1 MAKLWDRMR
10 LIPTVVRLASRAPRD
25 PHAAWDKYW
34 NGIHTTGRAGDVLWD
49 SDSAAE
55 REQYADLIRAHFD
68 PALPVI
74 DVGCGNGTYTR
85 WLAGLFPRVLG
96 IDVSAGA
103 VERAAG
109 ESKDIPNADFMVLDA
124 ADAGAGRLLWERLG
138 PANVFVRG
146 VFHVLKPDKQ
156 ASMAE
161 NLRTVVGD
169 NGRVFLAETN
179 FPGNSLDY
187 LAELGATRENVP
199 RQLRRALENL
209 PRPGRFGARERQAV
223 FTDTD
228 WQLIEEGPVRIEV
241 VPMNTENSPQSV
253 PGYFALMA
261 GITKARGPQKSD

>member
-34 NGIHTTGRAGDVLWD
+34 KGIDTTGRAGDVLWD
-49 SDSAAE
+49 ADSAAE
-55 REQYADLIRAHFD
+55 RGQYADLIRAHFD
-68 PALPVI
+68 PALPVV

-85 WLAGLFPRVLG
+85 WLAGLFPRVIG

-103 VERAAG
+103 IDRAAA
-109 ESKDIPNADFMVLDA
+109 ESENVPNAEFMVLDA
-124 ADAGAGRLLWERLG
+124 ADTGTGGLGLERLG

-156 ASMAE
+156 AAMVE
-161 NLRTVVGD
+161 NLRTAVGD
-169 NGRVFLAETN
+169 KGRIFLAETN

-209 PRPGRFGARERQAV
+209 PRPGRFGARERHAL
-223 FTDTD
+223 FPDAD
-228 WQLIEEGPVRIEV
+228 WQLIEDGPISIEV
-241 VPMNTENSPQSV
+241 VPMRSENARQSV

-261 GITKARGPQKSD
+261 GTGKAPGQQS